1 MISHILLKYGNRNE
15 WNWTEFEKYIDF
27 HTPTMNH
34 ILSLNR
40 ITENRIKFYIRK
52 KKEKRRR
59 RSSTATQKKLSCKKN
74 CQKKKNT
81 TDESTERIKKL
92 GAEKNTEEE

>member
-52 KKEKRRR
+52 KKKNVAGGRPRQRKRNWAAKK
-59 RSSTATQKKLSCKKN
+59 TA
-74 CQKKKNT
+74 KKKNKT
-81 TDESTERIKKL
+81 QPTNRRKE
-92 GAEKNTEEE
+92 